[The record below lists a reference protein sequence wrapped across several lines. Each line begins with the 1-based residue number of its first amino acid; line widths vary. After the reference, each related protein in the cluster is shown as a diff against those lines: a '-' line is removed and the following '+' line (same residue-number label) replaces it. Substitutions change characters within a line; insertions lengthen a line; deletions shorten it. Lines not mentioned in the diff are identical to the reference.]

1 MADREDIYA
10 FYKVQLEKLAT
21 IYPSRFV
28 VVRYSWSLKQL
39 IIRVT
44 PLHQVEKQR
53 APLYVQF
60 IGVEYLSLLPRW
72 EGAMLTIIPLDET
85 RGTLEQIGIS
95 YDSEKPPYVVCAQP
109 SDLRLYVVCHIIWV
123 HDKMPKIYAY
133 EPGE

>member
-10 FYKVQLEKLAT
+10 LYKAQLEKLAA
-21 IYPSRFV
+21 IYPSQFV

-39 IIRVT
+39 VIRVT
-44 PLHQVEKQR
+44 PLHQVEKQG
-53 APLYVQF
+53 AALYVQF

-85 RGTLEQIGIS
+85 RGILEQIGIS
-95 YDSEKPPYVVCAQP
+95 YDSEKPPYVVGAQLP
-109 SDLRLYVVCHIIWV
+109 DLRLWVVCHIIFV
-123 HDKMPKIYAY
+123 RDKMPEIYAY